1 MPQET
6 FTAPLA
12 VVTDQNNKPIA
23 KIRNLSI
30 RETHQLG
37 EVQGLGN
44 LTKKELPKLAIN
56 CSGSFSFYNVDF
68 NKSTIPKANQRNFNS
83 MKAYLNHTLMLDGS
97 VIRIKRK
104 QQSGIDP
111 NTKHRSTTLV
121 TFATIK
127 NIYIEEDSFDLSEGQ
142 VSTKTQSFRYTEPI
156 LIGL

>member
-12 VVTDQNNKPIA
+12 VVTDQGGNAIA
-23 KIRNLSI
+23 KIRNLSV

-68 NKSTIPKANQRNFNS
+68 KKSTIPNANERNFNS
-83 MKAYLNHTLMLDGS
+83 MAAYLSHVLMLDGS
-97 VIRIKRK
+97 TIRIKRK
-104 QQSGIDP
+104 VQDSVDP
-111 NTKHRSTTLV
+111 NTGHRSTRLV

-156 LIGL
+156 LIGA